1 VGELGQKGF
10 GVGSWRRRAWIAF
23 GVFCGLLLIFHR
35 PLIFGL
41 GYRIALHQAA
51 KENLRL
57 QFQIEGNIFNSLTI
71 RNIHA
76 VPTGPSDVESIDV
89 DLVRFDY
96 GFFSLL
102 RHGILTGISS
112 ADVRTVRIVLNPA
125 KKRLEP
131 SPPNPKKRIEL
142 PPLFPEAVHIADAT
156 IVVRN
161 QPQDFVAE
169 HVMVDLDPR
178 RVGEIKINKLQLVGG
193 QTWSDLFAQAT
204 YADRNLML
212 SNVKLADDE
221 RLRVINIDASQI
233 DARKLAIN
241 FEYYAQE
248 GRITGSLL
256 LREAQGSL
264 ETTIQIHGRDT
275 PIAALN
281 KFVALPENWMR
292 GDLETV
298 DVDLGGL
305 LSSPATWNGKMVAE
319 VRDFRQQSSAFDH
332 ARFEI
337 IGNKGIAL
345 VQAAD
350 ITQGQNQ
357 FHLSGSAQ
365 LPRDIHDLS
374 RAPANFEITG
384 TLPDLQSATTSM
396 AQRVSGSARFNG
408 KIDIKDGKVTTHLSA
423 SAGSIAF
430 AEGKIDKLSANVTA
444 TKLLAAHRP
453 RPATAATAVREPWFA
468 DVRSTI
474 AFNAADIRYRDHAF
488 DGMEGSFDVAG
499 DLLTVQRLDF
509 SRRQNNLSIRG
520 SYHLPQDLR
529 LAAAQDM
536 QVDVALS
543 APELGDF
550 WASDSPDKI
559 SGPLQLW
566 AQVNRKHGVANG
578 QVMLFGSNLTTRD
591 LVIKHVS
598 AQCPI
603 WNNAVYMNDFTAAL
617 NERDFVAA
625 SGIIDLAAPHRY
637 SGRFNANV
645 SDLSKL
651 EPLLRAIGNQND
663 LAGSLVI
670 DWRGSGDAAAFKH
683 HGKLNFRLDDGRY
696 GNTQSLRAYADA
708 TYTPD
713 GMDVPTIFFAS
724 SKMDFQAIAQ
734 AKGDTLEI
742 SKIQFDQGEAKYASG
757 YISIPFVWKNLGTGR
772 GVLPANG
779 KVVANFQSE
788 NVDIK
793 KLFEEIGM
801 KPAASGTVTVKFDAQ
816 GTLGDLNA
824 RLNLQMR
831 DLRSE
836 KLPKLEPASLDV
848 SAQSQHNQLTI
859 AGKLQ
864 QAKIQ
869 PVELNANLPFDVQ
882 KIVRARTLPDDT
894 PLTAK
899 VRLPRSSVNFIRQF
913 VPAVQE
919 LDGDVALDVDV
930 TGTIAR
936 PVLSGSGDMT
946 VNVARASNA
955 TLPALRDFKARLN
968 FARDALTLEQ
978 FGGELSGGHFT
989 MSGRVT
995 FPKLT
1000 AANLD
1005 LQLKSDSALIA
1016 RNDTLTARADADIKI
1031 AGPLNSANVTGTV
1044 SMTNSHF
1051 LKNLDLIPIG
1061 LPGRPAPQPP
1071 AARPEFSFPDPP
1083 LRDWKF
1089 DVQIKTKDPVLI
1101 RGSLANGGAVSD
1113 LHLGGTGLRPTLD
1126 GTVRLDNVEATL
1138 PFSRLE
1144 VSSGFAYFSPDDS
1157 FNPKLDLHGTSVI
1170 HDHTIHVYVY
1180 GTALQP
1186 EAVFTSEP
1194 PLPQEEIISLLA
1206 TGTTREELTGSNNVL
1221 AGRAAMLLGQQL
1233 YRKIFK
1239 KGEPTQTNSVFD
1251 RLDVDVGTV
1260 DPRTGQQQATARFKI
1275 NDQFVFVGDIGV
1287 GGDYRGMLKYL
1298 IRFR

>member
-1 VGELGQKGF
+1 MDGLAHQGF
-10 GVGSWRRRAWIAF
+10 AVRNWRRRALIVLAI
-23 GVFCGLLLIFHR
+23 FCGLILIFHR
-35 PLIFGL
+35 PLLFGV
-41 GYRIALHQAA
+41 GYRIALRQAA

-57 QFQIEGNIFNSLTI
+57 QFQIEGNIFTNLTI
-71 RNIHA
+71 RNLHA
-76 VPTGPSDVESIDV
+76 VPIGPSDVESIDI
-89 DLVRFDY
+89 DLVRLEY

-102 RHGILTGISS
+102 HRGILTGIRN
-112 ADVRTVRIVLNPA
+112 ANVRTARIVLNPS

-142 PPLFPEAVHIADAT
+142 PPLFPEAVHVADAT

-161 QPQDFVAE
+161 QPHDFVAE
-169 HVMVDLDPR
+169 HVTVDLDPR
-178 RVGEIKINKLQLVGG
+178 RVGEIKIKKLQLVGG
-193 QTWSDLFAQAT
+193 QTWSDLLAQAT
-204 YADRNLML
+204 YADRNLMV
-212 SNVKLADDE
+212 SNVKLANDE
-221 RLRVINIDASQI
+221 WLRAINVDASHI

-264 ETTIQIHGRDT
+264 DTAIQVRGDDT

-281 KFVALPENWMR
+281 KFIALPENWMR
-292 GDLETV
+292 GELEKV

-305 LSSPATWNGKMVAE
+305 LSSPATWNGKIAAE
-319 VRDFRQQSSAFDH
+319 VRDFRQQSSGFDH

-337 IGNKGIAL
+337 IGNKGVAMIET
-345 VQAAD
+345 AD
-350 ITQGQNQ
+350 VTQGQNQ
-357 FHLSGSAQ
+357 FHLRGSAQ
-365 LPRDIHDLS
+365 LPRDIHDLA
-374 RAPANFEITG
+374 RLPASFEVTG
-384 TLPDLQSATTSM
+384 ILPDLRPATASM
-396 AQRVSGSARFNG
+396 GQQLSGSAQVRG
-408 KIDIKDGKVTTHLSA
+408 KIDIKNAKLMMSLSV
-423 SAGSIAF
+423 SAEAVGF
-430 AEGKIDKLSANVTA
+430 AEGKMDTLNANVTA
-444 TKLLAAHRP
+444 TKLLKRKAAD
-453 RPATAATAVREPWFA
+453 AAASTVREPWFA
-468 DVRSTI
+468 DVRST
-474 AFNAADIRYRDHAF
+474 AEFNGSNIRYRDYAI
-488 DGMEGSFDVAG
+488 DSAEGSVDVVD
-499 DLLTVQRLDF
+499 DLLTVQRLNV
-509 SRRQNNLSIRG
+509 SRRQNNLSMRG

-529 LAAAQDM
+529 LATAQDM
-536 QVDVALS
+536 QVDIALS
-543 APELGDF
+543 APQLGDF
-550 WASDSPDKI
+550 WINDSPNKV
-559 SGPLQLW
+559 SGPLQ
-566 AQVNRKHGVANG
+566 ASAEVERKHGVANG
-578 QVMLFGSNLTTRD
+578 GLTVFASNVTTRD
-591 LVIKHVS
+591 LVVKQLS

-603 WNNAVYMNDFTAAL
+603 WNNAVYVNDFTAAL

-625 SGIIDLAAPHRY
+625 NGIVDLAAPHRY
-637 SGRFNANV
+637 SGKFNANV
-645 SDLSKL
+645 SNLSTL
-651 EPLLRAIGNQND
+651 EPLLRTVGNQNE
-663 LAGSLVI
+663 LAGSLVV
-670 DWRGSGDAAAFKH
+670 DWEGSGEAATFKH
-683 HGKLNFRLDDGRY
+683 NGKLNFRLDDGRY
-696 GNTQSLRAYADA
+696 GNTQSLRAYANA

-713 GMDVPTIFFAS
+713 GMDVPTIFVAS

-757 YISIPFVWKNLGTGR
+757 YISIPFVWKNLGTSR
-772 GVLPANG
+772 PVLAANG
-779 KVVANFQSE
+779 KVFATFQSE

-793 KLFEEIGM
+793 KVFEELGM
-801 KPAASGTVTVKFDAQ
+801 TPPVSGTMTVKLDAR
-816 GTLGDLNA
+816 GTLADLNA
-824 RLNLQMR
+824 RLDLQMR
-831 DLRSE
+831 DLRGAR
-836 KLPKLEPASLDV
+836 LPKLEPATFELT
-848 SAQSQHNQLTI
+848 AESQRNQLSV

-869 PVELNANLPFDVQ
+869 SVELTANLPFNLET
-882 KIVRARTLPDDT
+882 IARERGLPDAT
-894 PLTAK
+894 PLSAK
-899 VRLPRSSVNFIRQF
+899 VRLPRSSVNFVRQF

-930 TGTIAR
+930 TGTIAQ

-978 FGGELSGGHFT
+978 FGGELSGGRFT

-1005 LQLKSDSALIA
+1005 LQLKSDAALIA

-1044 SMTNSHF
+1044 SMTNSHV

-1083 LRDWKF
+1083 VRDWKL
-1089 DVQIKTKDPVLI
+1089 DVAIKTRDPVLI
-1101 RGSLANGGAVSD
+1101 RGSMANGGAVSD

-1126 GTVRLDNVEATL
+1126 GVVRLENVEATL

-1144 VSSGFAYFSPDDS
+1144 VSSGSVYFSPDDS
-1157 FNPKLDLHGTSVI
+1157 FNPRLDLHGTSVI

-1221 AGRAAMLLGQQL
+1221 ASRAAMLLGQQL

>member
-1 VGELGQKGF
+1 MDGLAHHGF
-10 GVGSWRRRAWIAF
+10 AVRNWRRRALIVLAI
-23 GVFCGLLLIFHR
+23 FCGLILIFHR
-35 PLIFGL
+35 PLLFGV
-41 GYRIALHQAA
+41 GYRIALRQAA

-57 QFQIEGNIFNSLTI
+57 QFQIEGNIFTNLTI
-71 RNIHA
+71 RNLHA
-76 VPTGPSDVESIDV
+76 VPIGPSDVESIDI
-89 DLVRFDY
+89 DLVRLEY

-102 RHGILTGISS
+102 HRGILTGIRY
-112 ADVRTVRIVLNPA
+112 ANVRTARIVLNPA

-131 SPPNPKKRIEL
+131 SPPNSKKRIEL

-161 QPQDFVAE
+161 QPHDFVAE
-169 HVMVDLDPR
+169 HVTVDLDPH
-178 RVGEIKINKLQLVGG
+178 RVGEIKIKKLQLVGG
-193 QTWSDLFAQAT
+193 QTWSDLLAQAT
-204 YADRNLML
+204 YAGRNLMV

-221 RLRVINIDASQI
+221 WLRVINVDASHI

-241 FEYYAQE
+241 FEYHAQE

-264 ETTIQIHGRDT
+264 DTTIQVRGGDT

-281 KFVALPENWMR
+281 KFIALPENWMR
-292 GDLETV
+292 GELEKV

-305 LSSPATWNGKMVAE
+305 LSSPATWNGKIAAE
-319 VRDFRQQSSAFDH
+319 VRDFRQQSSGFDH

-337 IGNKGIAL
+337 IGNKGVTMIET
-345 VQAAD
+345 AD
-350 ITQGQNQ
+350 VTQGQNQ
-357 FHLSGSAQ
+357 FHLRGSAQ
-365 LPRDIHDLS
+365 LPRDIHDLA
-374 RAPANFEITG
+374 RMPASFEVTG
-384 TLPDLQSATTSM
+384 ILPDLRPATASM
-396 AQRVSGSARFNG
+396 RQQLSGSAQVSG
-408 KIDIKDGKVTTHLSA
+408 KIDIKNGKLTMSLSA
-423 SAGSIAF
+423 WAEAVGF
-430 AEGKIDKLSANVTA
+430 AEGKMDTLNANVTA
-444 TKLLAAHRP
+444 TKLLKRKAAD
-453 RPATAATAVREPWFA
+453 AAASTVREPWFA
-468 DVRSTI
+468 DVRST
-474 AFNAADIRYRDHAF
+474 AEFNGSNIRYRDYAI
-488 DGMEGSFDVAG
+488 DSAEGSVGVVD
-499 DLLTVQRLDF
+499 DLLTVQRLNV
-509 SRRQNNLSIRG
+509 SRRQNNLSMRG

-529 LAAAQDM
+529 LATAQDM
-536 QVDVALS
+536 QVDIALS
-543 APELGDF
+543 APQLGDF
-550 WASDSPDKI
+550 WINDSPNKV
-559 SGPLQLW
+559 SGPLR
-566 AQVNRKHGVANG
+566 ASAEVERKHGVANG
-578 QVMLFGSNLTTRD
+578 GLTVFASNLTTRD
-591 LVIKHVS
+591 LVVKQLS

-603 WNNAVYMNDFTAAL
+603 WNNAVYLNDFTAAL

-625 SGIIDLAAPHRY
+625 NGIVDLAAPYRY
-637 SGRFNANV
+637 SGKFNANV
-645 SDLSKL
+645 SNLSTL
-651 EPLLRAIGNQND
+651 EPLLRALGNQNQ
-663 LAGSLVI
+663 LAGSLVV
-670 DWRGSGDAAAFKH
+670 DWEGSGEAATFKH
-683 HGKLNFRLDDGRY
+683 NGKLNFRLDDGRY

-713 GMDVPTIFFAS
+713 GMDMPSIFVAS

-757 YISIPFVWKNLGTGR
+757 YISIPFVWKNLGTSR
-772 GVLPANG
+772 PVLAANG
-779 KVVANFQSE
+779 KVFATFQSE

-793 KLFEEIGM
+793 KVFEELGM
-801 KPAASGTVTVKFDAQ
+801 TPPVSGTMTVKLDAR
-816 GTLGDLNA
+816 GTLADLNA
-824 RLNLQMR
+824 RLDLQMR
-831 DLRSE
+831 DLRTE
-836 KLPKLEPASLDV
+836 KLPRLEPATFELT
-848 SAQSQHNQLTI
+848 AESQRNQLSV

-869 PVELNANLPFDVQ
+869 PVELTANLPFNLE
-882 KIVRARTLPDDT
+882 KIARERGLPDAT
-894 PLTAK
+894 PLSAK

-930 TGTIAR
+930 TGTIAQ

-978 FGGELSGGHFT
+978 FGGELSGGRFT

-1044 SMTNSHF
+1044 SMTNSHV

-1071 AARPEFSFPDPP
+1071 AARPEFSLPDPP

-1089 DVQIKTKDPVLI
+1089 DVAIKTRDPVLI
-1101 RGSLANGGAVSD
+1101 RGSMANGGAVSD

-1126 GTVRLDNVEATL
+1126 GVVRLENVEATL

-1144 VSSGFAYFSPDDS
+1144 VSSGSVYFSPDDS
-1157 FNPKLDLHGTSVI
+1157 FNPRLDLHGTSVI

-1221 AGRAAMLLGQQL
+1221 ASRAAMLLGQQL

>member
-1 VGELGQKGF
+1 MDGLAHQVF
-10 GVGSWRRRAWIAF
+10 AVRNWRRRALIAGGIF
-23 GVFCGLLLIFHR
+23 AALLLIVHR
-35 PLIFGL
+35 PLLFAL

-57 QFQIEGNIFNSLTI
+57 QFQIEGNIFSNLTI
-71 RNIHA
+71 RNLHA
-76 VPTGPSDVESIDV
+76 VPNGPSDVESIDV

-102 RHGILTGISS
+102 RHGILTGIRS
-112 ADVRTVRIVLNPA
+112 ADVRTARIVLNPA

-142 PPLFPEAVHIADAT
+142 PPLFPEALHIADAT

-161 QPQDFVAE
+161 QPHDFVAE
-169 HVMVDLDPR
+169 HVTADLDPHG
-178 RVGEIKINKLQLVGG
+178 VGDIKINKLQLPGG
-193 QTWSDLFAQAT
+193 QTWLDLFAQAT
-204 YADRNLML
+204 YAGRNLMV

-221 RLRVINIDASQI
+221 SLRVINIDASQI

-241 FEYYAQE
+241 FEYYAQR
-248 GRITGSLL
+248 GRITGSLF

-264 ETTIQIHGRDT
+264 ETTIRVHGDDT
-275 PIAALN
+275 PMAALN
-281 KFVALPENWMR
+281 KFLALPDNWMR
-292 GDLETV
+292 GELEKV

-305 LSSPATWNGKMVAE
+305 LSSPATWNGKIFAE
-319 VRDFRQQSSAFDH
+319 VRDFRQQSGAFDH
-332 ARFEI
+332 ARVEI
-337 IGNKGIAL
+337 IGDKGIAL
-345 VQAAD
+345 IQTAD
-350 ITQGQNQ
+350 VTQDQNQ
-357 FHLSGSAQ
+357 FHLRGSTQ

-374 RAPANFEITG
+374 LAPASFEITG
-384 TLPDLQSATTSM
+384 TMPDLKSATASM
-396 AQRVSGSARFNG
+396 PQRASGSARLDG
-408 KIDIKDGKVTTHLSA
+408 KIDIKDGKLTANLNA
-423 SAGSIAF
+423 SAGSVAF

-444 TKLLAAHRP
+444 TKLLKRNAAD
-453 RPATAATAVREPWFA
+453 TAASTVREPWFA

-474 AFNAADIRYRDHAF
+474 AFNASDIRYRDHLF
-488 DGMEGSFDVAG
+488 DAMEGSVEVAG
-499 DLLTVQRLDF
+499 DLLTVQRLNA
-509 SRRQNNLSIRG
+509 SRRQNNLSIHG

-550 WASDSPDKI
+550 WATDSPDKI

-566 AQVNRKHGVANG
+566 AQIDRRSGVANG
-578 QVMLFGSNLTTRD
+578 QVTLFGSKLATRD
-591 LVIKHVS
+591 LLIKHVS

-603 WNNAVYMNDFTAAL
+603 WNNAVYVNDFTAAL

-625 SGIIDLAAPHRY
+625 NGIVDLAAPHPY

-645 SDLSKL
+645 SNLSTL
-651 EPLLRAIGNQND
+651 EPLLRALGNQNQ

-670 DWRGSGDAAAFKH
+670 DWRGSGEAATFRH
-683 HGKLNFRLDDGRY
+683 NGKLNFRLDNGGY

-713 GMDVPTIFFAS
+713 GMDVPTIFVAS
-724 SKMDFQAIAQ
+724 SEMDFQAIAQ

-742 SKIQFDQGEAKYASG
+742 SKIQLDQGEAKYASG

-772 GVLPANG
+772 AVLPANG
-779 KVVANFQSE
+779 KVLANFQSE
-788 NVDIK
+788 NIDIK
-793 KLFEEIGM
+793 KLFEEVGM
-801 KPAASGTVTVKFDAQ
+801 KPPASGTVTVKLDAQ
-816 GTLGDLNA
+816 GTVGDLNA
-824 RLNLQMR
+824 RLDLQMR

-836 KLPKLEPASLDV
+836 RLPKLEPASFDI

-869 PVELNANLPFDVQ
+869 PVELNASLPFNVE
-882 KIVRARTLPDDT
+882 KIARARTLPDDT
-894 PLTAK
+894 PVTAK

-936 PVLSGSGDMT
+936 PVLSGSGDMA

-1000 AANLD
+1000 APQLD

-1016 RNDTLTARADADIKI
+1016 RNDTLTARADADVKI
-1031 AGPLNSANVTGTV
+1031 TGPLSSADVSGTV
-1044 SMTNSHF
+1044 SMTNSHV

-1071 AARPEFSFPDPP
+1071 AARPEFSLPDPP

-1089 DVQIKTKDPVLI
+1089 DVAIKTRDPVLI
-1101 RGSLANGGAVSD
+1101 RGSMANGGAVSD

-1126 GTVRLDNVEATL
+1126 GVVRLENVEATL

-1144 VSSGFAYFSPDDS
+1144 VSSGSVYFSPDDS
-1157 FNPKLDLHGTSVI
+1157 FNPRLDLHGTSVI

-1206 TGTTREELTGSNNVL
+1206 TGTTREELTGSNN
-1221 AGRAAMLLGQQL
+1221 
-1233 YRKIFK
+1233 
-1239 KGEPTQTNSVFD
+1239 
-1251 RLDVDVGTV
+1251 
-1260 DPRTGQQQATARFKI
+1260 
-1275 NDQFVFVGDIGV
+1275 
-1287 GGDYRGMLKYL
+1287 
-1298 IRFR
+1298 